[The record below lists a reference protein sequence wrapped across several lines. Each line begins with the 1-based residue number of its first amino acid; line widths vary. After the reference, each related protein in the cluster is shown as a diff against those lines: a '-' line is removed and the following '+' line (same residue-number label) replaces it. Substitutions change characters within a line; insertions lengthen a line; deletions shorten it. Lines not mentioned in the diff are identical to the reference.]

1 MIIWQRRLLPLDHM
15 LTTQPN
21 DGGVGVKAVSNYNLN
36 QIVYRM
42 DFVAILE
49 NSDSFPL

>member
-1 MIIWQRRLLPLDHM
+1 MFIQQRRLLPLVHM
-15 LTTQPN
+15 LKTQPN
-21 DGGVGVKAVSNYNLN
+21 DGEVRVKAVSNYNLN